1 MICSEFNALEI
12 DKDLAKI
19 LHTYRY
25 TGIPWDILQNAV
37 PRGFTVATLITPSQE
52 SLLAQA
58 GDAEYFL
65 VSGRLRIDDSVLDAA
80 PRLKMIQRTGVGT
93 EMLDL
98 EAIKKRQIP
107 VYVNAGVNARSVA
120 EHTMTLILSCLKRLP
135 EINAQ
140 VHDGVWKKQAT
151 GVTTHE
157 LYGKC
162 VGLVG
167 MGNIG
172 RMVASM
178 LAAFGARVLYTDIV
192 RQPEEVEKRLDL
204 TFIDNVE
211 EMLPLLDVLSLH
223 CPLTQS
229 NAGMIKAHSLA
240 IMKEGAIIINTA
252 RGPLVDPDALYDAL
266 VSGHIRAAGLDTHFE
281 EPIGADYKLATLNNV
296 ILTPHIGGL
305 SYEAFSSMMQGA
317 INNIV
322 SFESGN
328 FASIEGKLL
337 KF

>member
-1 MICSEFNALEI
+1 M
-12 DKDLAKI
+12 AKI

-25 TGIPWDILQNAV
+25 TGIPWDILKNSVPEGFAV
-37 PRGFTVATLITPSQE
+37 ETLVSPTPE
-52 SLLAQA
+52 SLRAQA
-58 GDAEYFL
+58 VDADYFL
-65 VSGRLRIDDSVLDAA
+65 VSGRLRIDESVLDAA

-140 VHDGVWKKQAT
+140 VHDGIWKKQAT

-157 LYGKC
+157 LFGKC

-172 RMVASM
+172 RMVTSM
-178 LAAFGARVLYTDIV
+178 LAAFGAKVLYTDIV

-204 TFIDNVE
+204 MFVE
-211 EMLPLLDVLSLH
+211 DVEQMLPLVDVLSLH
-223 CPLTQS
+223 CPLTES
-229 NAGMIKAHSLA
+229 NAGMINAHSLSK
-240 IMKEGAIIINTA
+240 MKEGAIIINTA
-252 RGPLVDPDALYDAL
+252 RGPLVNPDALYDAI

-281 EPIGADYKLATLNNV
+281 EPVGPDYKLATLDNV

-305 SYEAFSSMMQGA
+305 SYEAFLSMMQGA

-322 SFESGN
+322 SFESGD
-328 FASIEGKLL
+328 FASIEGKKL